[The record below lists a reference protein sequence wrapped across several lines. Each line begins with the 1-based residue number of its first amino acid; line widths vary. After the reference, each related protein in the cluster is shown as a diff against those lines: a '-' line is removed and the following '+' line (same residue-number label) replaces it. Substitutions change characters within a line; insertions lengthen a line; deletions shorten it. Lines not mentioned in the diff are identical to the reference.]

1 MRPLLGNLHSLRDR
15 LEGRLNKLAHFSEI
29 VGYTIKG
36 IAAKVD
42 VE

>member
-15 LEGRLNKLAHFSEI
+15 LEGRLIKLAHFSEI
-29 VGYTIKG
+29 AGYTIKG